1 MGHGI
6 LRGKGDL
13 KHVVK
18 LCCVVVKKKEIIEN
32 KNDQIS
38 ITAEYRRIKVTSS
51 IEMVPTNDNKAF
63 IVTIWN

>member
-13 KHVVK
+13 KHMVK
-18 LCCVVVKKKEIIEN
+18 YAELLLKRKEIIEN

-38 ITAEYRRIKVTSS
+38 ITAEYRRIKSNQFTR
-51 IEMVPTNDNKAF
+51 NDANK
-63 IVTIWN
+63 